1 MKKWMIVSIIVV
13 GALGLG
19 VGGAYAYNKT
29 NPVSDLQTGDQGSFP
44 TGSKDHGFW
53 GRNSWPQGQN
63 GNGLNS
69 DENQQPGQNDQP
81 FGQNN
86 SMPGSNNQ
94 QPGMNNQSSDQSSTF
109 SPGVNSNSN
118 QDGQAG
124 GGMMGNGQT
133 SNATPG
139 TTTQS
144 TNSEHI
150 TLDVAVT
157 KANAYLQ
164 NLDKSL
170 KISEVMEFENNFYVV
185 ASESDSGRG
194 AMELLVDPYSG
205 VVSQEMGAN
214 RMWNLKYG
222 TNMMIT
228 SSASDSTL
236 TLDQAISVAKD
247 SLAART
253 AKATLN
259 EDGIRFYGYYTF
271 DYSVDGKIS
280 GMLSVNGLN
289 GSVLFHTWHGA
300 FISEKEF

>member
-1 MKKWMIVSIIVV
+1 MIVSIVIA

-29 NPVSDLQTGDQGSFP
+29 NPVSDLQTADQGSFF
-44 TGSKDHGFW
+44 TRSGNHGFW

-63 GNGLNS
+63 GNQL
-69 DENQQPGQNDQP
+69 PGQNDQQ

-86 SMPGSNNQ
+86 Q
-94 QPGMNNQSSDQSSTF
+94 RPGMNNQFPDQSSPF
-109 SPGVNSNSN
+109 GPGVNSNSN
-118 QDGQAG
+118 QDGQTG
-124 GGMMGNGQT
+124 GWMMGNDQT
-133 SNATPG
+133 GNAAPG
-139 TTTQS
+139 TQS
-144 TNSEHI
+144 TNYERI
-150 TLDVAVT
+150 TLDEAVT
-157 KANAYLQ
+157 KAKAYLQ

-170 KISEVMEFENNFYVV
+170 TISEVMEFENNFYVV

-205 VVSQEMGAN
+205 AVSQEMGAN

-236 TLDQAISVAKD
+236 TLDQAISAAKD
-247 SLAART
+247 SLAARNS
-253 AKATLN
+253 KATLN

>member
-29 NPVSDLQTGDQGSFP
+29 NPMSDLQTDDQGSFP
-44 TGSKDHGFW
+44 TRPNDHGFW

-63 GNGLNS
+63 GNGFYFNG
-69 DENQQPGQNDQP
+69 NQWPGQNDQQ

-86 SMPGSNNQ
+86 SLPGRNNQ
-94 QPGMNNQSSDQSSTF
+94 QPGMNNRSPNQSWPF
-109 SPGVNSNSN
+109 GPGFDSNSN
-118 QDGQAG
+118 PDGQMG

-133 SNATPG
+133 GSATPG
-139 TTTQS
+139 TQP
-144 TNSEHI
+144 TNSERI
-150 TLDVAVT
+150 TLDEAVT

-205 VVSQEMGAN
+205 FVSQEMGAN

-222 TNMMIT
+222 TGMMIT

-236 TLDQAISVAKD
+236 TLDQALSAAKD
-247 SLAART
+247 SLAARN